1 MEGYR
6 AEAYG
11 EAMADVYDVWYA
23 GVSDVEATVAT
34 LTRLVTGAGSGRVLE
49 LGVGTGRLAL
59 PLAARGIQV
68 TGVDVS
74 PAMIARLKAKPG
86 GDGIDVVVGD
96 MADDL
101 PEGPFSLVFV
111 AFNTFFGLT
120 SREAQAQCFV
130 EVAGRLEP
138 HGVFALEA
146 FVPDEELI
154 GGGARIEVRS
164 LSADRVVLTVSRHDA
179 QTQRAEGQ
187 FVELTEAGGV
197 RLRPWS
203 LRYAP
208 PAELDAMAAE
218 AGLTL
223 EQRWS
228 SWDETPFTPDSTQ
241 HVSLYRHLG
250 RVPPRMGP
258 Q

>member
-1 MEGYR
+1 VEGYR
-6 AEAYG
+6 ADAYG
-11 EAMADVYDVWYA
+11 EAMADVYDEWYA
-23 GVSDVEATVAT
+23 GVSDVDATVDA
-34 LTRLVTGAGSGRVLE
+34 LTRLVATAGGGRVLE

-59 PLAARGIQV
+59 PLAARGLQV

-74 PAMIARLKAKPG
+74 PAMIARLTAKPG
-86 GDGIDVVVGD
+86 GDGIDLVVGD
-96 MADDL
+96 MAEDL

-120 SREAQAQCFV
+120 SREAQTRCFA
-130 EVAGRLEP
+130 EVADRLEP
-138 HGVFALEA
+138 HGVFVVEA
-146 FVPDEELI
+146 FVPDDEII

-164 LSADRVVLTVSRHDA
+164 MSADRVVLTVSRHDA
-179 QTQRAEGQ
+179 STQRAEGQ

-208 PAELDAMAAE
+208 PAELDAMADE
-218 AGLTL
+218 AGLAL
-223 EQRWS
+223 DQRWS
-228 SWDETPFTPDSTQ
+228 AWDETPFTSDSSH
-241 HVSLYRHLG
+241 HVSLYRQLG
-250 RVPPRMGP
+250 PGAPRMGP

>member
-1 MEGYR
+1 MEGFR
-6 AEAYG
+6 PEAYG
-11 EAMADVYDVWYA
+11 EAMADVYDEWYA
-23 GVSDVEATVAT
+23 DVSDVDATVAA
-34 LTRLVTGAGSGRVLE
+34 LTRLASAAGNGRVLE

-59 PLAARGIQV
+59 PLAARGLQV

-74 PAMIARLKAKPG
+74 PAMIARLTAKPG
-86 GDGIDVVVGD
+86 GEKIDVVVGD

-101 PEGPFSLVFV
+101 PEGPFSVVFV

-120 SREAQAQCFV
+120 SREAQARCFTA
-130 EVAGRLEP
+130 VARRLTPQGRF
-138 HGVFALEA
+138 VLEA
-146 FVPDEELI
+146 FVPDDEII

-179 QTQRAEGQ
+179 DAQRAEGQ

-228 SWDETPFTPDSTQ
+228 AWDETPFTSESSH
-241 HVSLYRHLG
+241 HVSLYRQ
-250 RVPPRMGP
+250 RGP
-258 Q
+258 TAA